1 MSQLVRPVYYRPGPD
16 CHGGGEGGVVSD
28 LPFATTEGEGARD
41 EVGDW
46 VLIDGTPATATQL
59 GLFHLFSGETGGET
73 GAGGSNFDLVISG
86 PNYGRNTT
94 ALFSLSSGTVG
105 GAMEAATFGVRA
117 VAISFAFWTR
127 EYDPRLVER
136 ACRHGVEIVEGLV
149 RRWVCFCFLV
159 WGRGGL

>member
-1 MSQLVRPVYYRPGPD
+1 MSDVPFAD
-16 CHGGGEGGVVSD
+16 TDDAGGE
-28 LPFATTEGEGARD
+28 E
-41 EVGDW
+41 DW

-59 GLFHLFSGETGGET
+59 GLFHLFSSPSSLGSGGGGEQQP
-73 GAGGSNFDLVISG
+73 AFDLVISG

-127 EYDPRLVER
+127 EYDKGLVER
-136 ACRHGVEIVEGLV
+136 ACKHGVEIVEGLV
-149 RRWVCFCFLV
+149 RR
-159 WGRGGL
+159 